1 MKILFT
7 IPHFFRQQNNAK
19 YGSQRNPEPRIQAL
33 TSSILSLQQL
43 FGKSQLMIKVGE
55 RIAIPANNLQ
65 STDIDIFICTTGNSH
80 LIEKIPLP
88 PDLFT
93 HHKTNAEPL
102 LLGFECHK
110 ILQENL
116 GKYDYYCYLEDD
128 LIIQDP
134 QFFTKLNWFNQVTDY
149 QKLLQANR
157 YELSL
162 NKYTGKCYVDG
173 DLLPRVTAP
182 FQNVNDEA
190 ELQGQVLNSPVIF
203 RRALNPHSGCFF
215 LNSEQMKYWAEK
227 EYFLDK
233 NTSFIGALE
242 SIATLGIMK
251 TFKLY
256 KPAPESA
263 NFLEIHHWGSAFIS
277 LLGSVVKVTN

>member
-1 MKILFT
+1 MKILVT
-7 IPHFFRQQNNAK
+7 IPHFFRTQENAK

-43 FGKSQLMIKVGE
+43 FGKPQLMIKVGE

-65 STDIDIFICTTGNSH
+65 STNIDIFICTTGDNH
-80 LIEKIPLP
+80 LIEKIPLSQ
-88 PDLFT
+88 DLFK
-93 HHKTNAEPL
+93 HYKTNAEPL
-102 LLGFECHK
+102 LLGFECHE
-110 ILQENL
+110 ILQKNID
-116 GKYDYYCYLEDD
+116 KYDYYCYLEDD
-128 LIIQDP
+128 IIIRDA
-134 QFFTKLNWFNQVTDY
+134 QFFTKLNWFNLVTDY
-149 QKLLQANR
+149 QKLLQPNR
-157 YELSL
+157 YEVGL
-162 NKYTGKCYVDG
+162 NQYTGKCYVDG

-182 FQNVNDEA
+182 FQNVNDEP
-190 ELQGQVLNSPVIF
+190 ELKGQVMNNPVIF

-215 LNSEQMKYWAEK
+215 LNNEQMKYWAEK

-233 NTSFIGALE
+233 DTNFIGALE

-263 NFLEIHHWGSAFIS
+263 DFLEVHHWGGAFIS
-277 LLGSVVKVTN
+277 LLGSVVKIPN